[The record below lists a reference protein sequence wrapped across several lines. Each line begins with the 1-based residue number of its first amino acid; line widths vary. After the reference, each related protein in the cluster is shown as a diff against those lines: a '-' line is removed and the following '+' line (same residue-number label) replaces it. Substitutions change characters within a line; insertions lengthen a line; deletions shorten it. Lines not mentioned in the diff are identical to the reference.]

1 MGFMGGI
8 FKALGFES
16 ENNGKKK
23 KTVTKTK
30 ASYKL
35 KSNKNNRVDDIDGV
49 SVYYPESVEQAKE
62 FIEFVKQNKA
72 IIIST
77 ESCQGEISLRI
88 VDFMKGFCFGSN
100 SRFIV
105 LNEDK
110 LYLILPEG
118 MEIEE

>member
-1 MGFMGGI
+1 MSFFGGI

-16 ENNGKKK
+16 ESKTKKAK
-23 KTVTKTK
+23 PKTK

-35 KSNKNNRVDDIDGV
+35 NSKKGNRVDDIDGV
-49 SVYYPESVEQAKE
+49 PVYYPESFEQMKD
-62 FIEFVKQNKA
+62 FVEFVKQNKA

-77 ESCQGEISLRI
+77 DMCENEVAMRI
-88 VDFMKGFCFGSN
+88 VDFLKGFCYGCN
-100 SRFIV
+100 ARLIP
-105 LNEDK
+105 LNDNK

>member
-1 MGFMGGI
+1 MSFMGGI

-16 ENNGKKK
+16 ESKTKKVK
-23 KTVTKTK
+23 PKTK

-35 KSNKNNRVDDIDGV
+35 NSKKGNRVDDIDGV
-49 SVYYPESVEQAKE
+49 PVYYPESFEQIKD
-62 FIEFVKQNKA
+62 FVEFVKQNKA

-77 ESCQGEISLRI
+77 ENCENELALRI
-88 VDFMKGFCFGSN
+88 VDFLKGFCQGAN
-100 SRFIV
+100 AKFIT
-105 LNEDK
+105 LNAGK

>member
-1 MGFMGGI
+1 MSLMGGI

-16 ENNGKKK
+16 ETKTKKVK
-23 KTVTKTK
+23 PRTK

-35 KSNKNNRVDDIDGV
+35 GDKKKNRVEDIDGV
-49 SVYYPESVEQAKE
+49 SVYYPESFEQVTD
-62 FIEFVKQNKA
+62 FIEFAKQNKA

-77 ESCQGEISLRI
+77 DMCENEVAMRI
-88 VDFMKGFCFGSN
+88 VDFLKGFCYGCN
-100 SRFIV
+100 ARLIP
-105 LNEDK
+105 LNDNK

>member
-1 MGFMGGI
+1 MSFMGGI

-16 ENNGKKK
+16 DNKSNKKVK
-23 KTVTKTK
+23 NQTK

-35 KSNKNNRVDDIDGV
+35 KSNEQNRADDIDGV
-49 SVYYPESVEQAKE
+49 PVYYPESYEQAKE
-62 FIEFVKQNKA
+62 FVEIAKQKKA

-77 ESCQGEISLRI
+77 EYCSNEIAQRI
-88 VDFMKGFCFGSN
+88 IDFLKGFCFGAN
-100 SRFIV
+100 YKFIL